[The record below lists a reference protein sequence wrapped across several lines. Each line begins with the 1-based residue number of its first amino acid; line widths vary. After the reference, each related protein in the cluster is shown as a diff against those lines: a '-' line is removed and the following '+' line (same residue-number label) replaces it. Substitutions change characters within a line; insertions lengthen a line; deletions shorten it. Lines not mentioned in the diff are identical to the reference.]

1 MGYVRTAGMS
11 TVARRARRRAALV
24 ITGLLLA
31 LAVALLLSVATVQGW
46 FGLGQGEGEDAAATT
61 ASAVP
66 PPALTPAQVTVD
78 VLNGTST
85 SGLAGRTA
93 EALRTRGFDVGSV
106 DNADGVE
113 GVGIVRHGP
122 EGQEAADLLATTVGQ
137 DLELVLEPER
147 EGSEIILVLGPGW
160 TELPTAD
167 DAVSTD
173 GR

>member
-24 ITGLLLA
+24 ILALLVA

-46 FGLGQGEGEDAAATT
+46 FGLGQAGGED
-61 ASAVP
+61 SAVTTPVAAP
-66 PPALTPAQVTVD
+66 PPALTPEQVSVT

-93 EALRTRGFDVGSV
+93 SALRTRGFDVGSV
-106 DNADGVE
+106 DNADAVE

-122 EGQEAADLLATTVGQ
+122 EGQDAAELLVTSVGQ
-137 DLELVLEPER
+137 DLELVLEPGR
-147 EGSEIILVLGPGW
+147 EGSEVILVLGPEW
-160 TELPTAD
+160 EELSTAD
-167 DAVSTD
+167 AADRTD